1 MFPNGGAV
9 ADGSGSSAAIC
20 RAPEPSEITGI
31 EARPQVTDAASVATA
46 ITEMSQ
52 KARASGGTRVSGD
65 QAARAPDSLARSVLR
80 GTAVPADS

>member
-1 MFPNGGAV
+1 M
-9 ADGSGSSAAIC
+9 
-20 RAPEPSEITGI
+20 
-31 EARPQVTDAASVATA
+31 TDAASVATA